1 MGRLS
6 AWPGQQQTVSVQLS
20 ALLPLLGESKTSD
33 GASSQNNRDFEKKG
47 FWQVGIGLA
56 DQLSVAAGVTAK
68 DKRAKDSK
76 NAAAA
81 AASCSSNR
89 SPFAK
94 KSRSST
100 VTDSSALV
108 SVPQQWLQHESCP
121 GLVLPGQMA
130 LSQLLSIIQEQG
142 RSLSTPCV
150 SLSLT
155 QHNKT
160 TAVKDVKDKPEKA
173 EYLLSY
179 PGLPT
184 PLQVFSQQ
192 RGLALLAQHLPLVY
206 PDTLRY
212 SIPDKLF
219 IPDTVDAEW
228 VKVEAGD
235 DIYEDLDD
243 SVQAGGSS
251 PGGAGGRSASLPPPS
266 VPPHSLAAFG
276 LFLRLPGYSEVLLRD
291 KKKAQCLLRLV
302 LGVTD
307 DGEGGD
313 IFSSPVAS
321 SLHTLPFQVLRQ
333 LFDSTLL
340 TTDDGVLLRRTT
352 IDIGAVHLLL
362 GCLSVFTHQSQ
373 DINLPGVQHELV
385 IAATK
390 ATAVTTEGRSKSDDK
405 SHLYWAKGTGFGTG
419 STVQSWNVEQALL
432 RQRSEEEHVT
442 VLLQVVALT
451 ISFVEEMRLPV
462 LELIQFVDTRWSRE
476 YNMLS
481 RLHAARKAVGA
492 ELANSENNIEVLT
505 AVEWKQAAGIVEV
518 LGPLADATKEITG
531 DIYSTSSMV
540 LSSYIN
546 PGGAVPPNFLSD
558 DADEESESES
568 DQPHLPPL
576 FHDLLQQSCL
586 LPAISSYLRNDSVL
600 DMARHIPLYRA
611 VLQLLRAMALSGQ
624 LVHLLLPDN
633 KRSRTATL
641 DDLSVVCLLT
651 KMKMCVDTYASRLKT
666 NKSKGNGKSRPL
678 SKNLEEL
685 ESDEGLALLI
695 PDIQETANLV
705 QVATDRLVL
714 EEEVD
719 TVFGK
724 DGNFSGNLEFPL
736 RQSLEERYL
745 EVMKQLQF
753 DTYEMITECSE
764 ASGGYQFVVSY
775 HFESNMRAAGERC
788 HPSRVKRLAQETVT
802 LSTSLPLSYSSSVFV
817 RCDTDR
823 LDIMKVL
830 ITGPAETPYA
840 NGCFEFDVYFPPDY
854 PNSPM
859 MINLETTGHHTIRFN
874 PNLYNDGKVCLSVLN
889 TWHGRP
895 EEKWN
900 AQTSS
905 FLQVLVSIQSLI
917 LVPEPY
923 FNEPGYERSRGTPSG
938 NQSSREYNSNICQAS
953 VKWAMLEQI
962 RNPCPCFKESK
973 SSLLFTEF

>member
-1 MGRLS
+1 M
-6 AWPGQQQTVSVQLS
+6 
-20 ALLPLLGESKTSD
+20 
-33 GASSQNNRDFEKKG
+33 SQ
-47 FWQVGIGLA
+47 
-56 DQLSVAAGVTAK
+56 
-68 DKRAKDSK
+68 
-76 NAAAA
+76 
-81 AASCSSNR
+81 
-89 SPFAK
+89 
-94 KSRSST
+94 
-100 VTDSSALV
+100 
-108 SVPQQWLQHESCP
+108 
-121 GLVLPGQMA
+121 
-130 LSQLLSIIQEQG
+130 
-142 RSLSTPCV
+142 
-150 SLSLT
+150 
-155 QHNKT
+155 
-160 TAVKDVKDKPEKA
+160 
-173 EYLLSY
+173 
-179 PGLPT
+179 
-184 PLQVFSQQ
+184 
-192 RGLALLAQHLPLVY
+192 
-206 PDTLRY
+206 
-212 SIPDKLF
+212 
-219 IPDTVDAEW
+219 
-228 VKVEAGD
+228 
-235 DIYEDLDD
+235 
-243 SVQAGGSS
+243 
-251 PGGAGGRSASLPPPS
+251 
-266 VPPHSLAAFG
+266 
-276 LFLRLPGYSEVLLRD
+276 
-291 KKKAQCLLRLV
+291 
-302 LGVTD
+302 
-307 DGEGGD
+307 
-313 IFSSPVAS
+313 
-321 SLHTLPFQVLRQ
+321 
-333 LFDSTLL
+333 
-340 TTDDGVLLRRTT
+340 
-352 IDIGAVHLLL
+352 
-362 GCLSVFTHQSQ
+362 
-373 DINLPGVQHELV
+373 LV

-442 VLLQVVALT
+442 VLLQ
-451 ISFVEEMRLPV
+451 
-462 LELIQFVDTRWSRE
+462 
-476 YNMLS
+476 
-481 RLHAARKAVGA
+481 
-492 ELANSENNIEVLT
+492 
-505 AVEWKQAAGIVEV
+505 
-518 LGPLADATKEITG
+518 
-531 DIYSTSSMV
+531 V

-633 KRSRTATL
+633 KRSRAATL

-666 NKSKGNGKSRPL
+666 NKSKGNGKSRPP

-905 FLQVLVSIQSLI
+905 FLQ
-917 LVPEPY
+917 
-923 FNEPGYERSRGTPSG
+923 RSRGTPSG

-962 RNPCPCFKESK
+962 RNPCPCFKEVIQTHFWIKRQEIVTQIEGWIADMEGQCGDRRTGRAISLNAMALKRHFRLLKEEFAKLKTPEGLDDLIDLTFDASCVANTPNSK
-973 SSLLFTEF
+973 ESSPVVSTPTQSYVPFPPTSAATDAQKSAAEESALHEIDSDIEMEKMVSKVCE

>member
-1 MGRLS
+1 MASDREVTPNLGQVDGIPAIVSDMTFLHGISGFTRRLVLQLLLES
-6 AWPGQQQTVSVQLS
+6 EKLFVFVKGNFPLHRSGIAVSGGAPYHPRFGVGHQHQLLYLSTQTTCADILK
-20 ALLPLLGESKTSD
+20 LLT
-33 GASSQNNRDFEKKG
+33 
-47 FWQVGIGLA
+47 GLA

-76 NAAAA
+76 NAAA

-192 RGLALLAQHLPLVY
+192 GGLALLAQHLPLVY

-219 IPDTVDAEW
+219 IPDSVDAEW

-251 PGGAGGRSASLPPPS
+251 PGGVGGRSASLPPPS

-442 VLLQVVALT
+442 VLLQV
-451 ISFVEEMRLPV
+451 
-462 LELIQFVDTRWSRE
+462 
-476 YNMLS
+476 
-481 RLHAARKAVGA
+481 
-492 ELANSENNIEVLT
+492 
-505 AVEWKQAAGIVEV
+505 
-518 LGPLADATKEITG
+518 
-531 DIYSTSSMV
+531 

-586 LPAISSYLRNDSVL
+586 LPAISSYLRNDS
-600 DMARHIPLYRA
+600 
-611 VLQLLRAMALSGQ
+611 GQ
-624 LVHLLLPDN
+624 
-633 KRSRTATL
+633 
-641 DDLSVVCLLT
+641 
-651 KMKMCVDTYASRLKT
+651 
-666 NKSKGNGKSRPL
+666 
-678 SKNLEEL
+678 
-685 ESDEGLALLI
+685 
-695 PDIQETANLV
+695 
-705 QVATDRLVL
+705 
-714 EEEVD
+714 
-719 TVFGK
+719 
-724 DGNFSGNLEFPL
+724 
-736 RQSLEERYL
+736 
-745 EVMKQLQF
+745 
-753 DTYEMITECSE
+753 
-764 ASGGYQFVVSY
+764 
-775 HFESNMRAAGERC
+775 
-788 HPSRVKRLAQETVT
+788 
-802 LSTSLPLSYSSSVFV
+802 
-817 RCDTDR
+817 
-823 LDIMKVL
+823 
-830 ITGPAETPYA
+830 
-840 NGCFEFDVYFPPDY
+840 
-854 PNSPM
+854 
-859 MINLETTGHHTIRFN
+859 
-874 PNLYNDGKVCLSVLN
+874 
-889 TWHGRP
+889 
-895 EEKWN
+895 
-900 AQTSS
+900 
-905 FLQVLVSIQSLI
+905 
-917 LVPEPY
+917 
-923 FNEPGYERSRGTPSG
+923 
-938 NQSSREYNSNICQAS
+938 
-953 VKWAMLEQI
+953 
-962 RNPCPCFKESK
+962 
-973 SSLLFTEF
+973 